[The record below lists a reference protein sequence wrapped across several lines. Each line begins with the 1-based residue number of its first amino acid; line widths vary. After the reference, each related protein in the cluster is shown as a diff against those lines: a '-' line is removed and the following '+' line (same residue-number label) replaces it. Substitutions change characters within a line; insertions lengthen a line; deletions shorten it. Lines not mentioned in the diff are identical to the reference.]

1 MGLPKEVGRQKKKV
15 NTKETFSQP
24 QEMEEKRFVHLR
36 NGKIYSTTGVGR
48 ESAADAATPPTD
60 HHLKTDLV
68 LDTASGRIVDVWS
81 TDDSQQQPTS
91 VALPPAD
98 DTRVID
104 LEGKLVLP
112 VRFLFSAFTSSA
124 SAGWC

>member
-1 MGLPKEVGRQKKKV
+1 
-15 NTKETFSQP
+15 
-24 QEMEEKRFVHLR
+24 MEDKRFVHLR
-36 NGKIYSTTGVGR
+36 NGKIYSTTGVVGR
-48 ESAADAATPPTD
+48 ESAADATTPATTPTEGSD

-68 LDTASGRIVDVWS
+68 LDTTSGRIVDVWS
-81 TDDSQQQPTS
+81 TPEGQQPS

-112 VRFLFSAFTSSA
+112 VRFFPSSPP
-124 SAGWC
+124 SLGFCRC